1 MQVEVD
7 RSSVNG
13 VKLLLA
19 GLTTGVPKALA
30 RSLNK
35 TVGKANTQSSAEIRK
50 QVNLKAAYIKSKMQI
65 FKASRS
71 KLSAKISTES
81 QGVLLSRFSTNSL
94 IAGDKV
100 SWLKPPPVPPRGI
113 RVKVN
118 PDGGTKLFG
127 GSSEITGK
135 PFYMVL
141 PKLGGRVAIV
151 GRRSTAGPRGGKIKV
166 FYGPSLSQVFT
177 DVKEDLA
184 DPLGQYQVEQFEKEI
199 DAILRGY

>member
-7 RSSVNG
+7 RSSVNS

-19 GLTTGVPKALA
+19 GLTTGVPKAMA

-81 QGVLLSRFSTNSL
+81 EGVLLSRFSTNAQIS
-94 IAGDKV
+94 GDKI
-100 SWLKPPPVPPRGI
+100 SWLKPQI
-113 RVKVN
+113 
-118 PDGGTKLFG
+118 
-127 GSSEITGK
+127 
-135 PFYMVL
+135 
-141 PKLGGRVAIV
+141 GRAHV
-151 GRRSTAGPRGGKIKV
+151 
-166 FYGPSLSQVFT
+166 
-177 DVKEDLA
+177 
-184 DPLGQYQVEQFEKEI
+184 
-199 DAILRGY
+199 